1 MVRRGILIDWW
12 ADRHWTTHTQSF
24 SQNHFN
30 YRHYNCII
38 TIIILLHLLTIIH
51 SPIGRYL
58 LSESRPPSNIESSP
72 SIRLHDRPH
81 SIRERWIYTSHQSI
95 GEYHLWGADDGADDG
110 RDGAAGEIGEEI
122 QFLRHE
128 ARQLDLHLPLL
139 LLVVVTKDD
148 GDDEYDADDYEWWV

>member
-1 MVRRGILIDWW
+1 LY
-12 ADRHWTTHTQSF
+12 H
-24 SQNHFN
+24 N
-30 YRHYNCII
+30 YHHNITI
-38 TIIILLHLLTIIH
+38 TIIIIILLLLTIIH

-110 RDGAAGEIGEEI
+110 RDGTAGEIGEEI

-128 ARQLDLHLPLL
+128 TRQLDLHLPLL
-139 LLVVVTKDD
+139 LLLVVVMKDD
-148 GDDEYDADDYEWWV
+148 GDDEYDADEYDYE